1 MGQFGVGQSVRRKE
15 DVRLL
20 TGGGRFL
27 DDISLPDE
35 AHAFVLRS
43 PHAHANIGA
52 IDTSAARDAPGVI
65 AVLTGADVEADGLG
79 GIICLAPVES
89 KDGREMPQP
98 PHPLLARGRVRCV
111 GDGLAMV
118 IADSPA
124 QAKDAAERI
133 VVDYDPLPAVIG
145 TADAASDGA
154 PQVWDEAP
162 NNTVFDWELG
172 DKAAVDAAFAAA
184 AQVSTIDL
192 VNQRVVVNS
201 IEPRGAMGRFDPAT
215 GLYTLH
221 TPTQMPHMAREV
233 LAGPVLHVEPD
244 KLRVVSTEVG
254 GGFGMKAFV
263 YVEQALVLWAAKKV
277 GRPVKWQSE
286 RAEAFLC
293 DTQGRDQVTH
303 AELALDG
310 EGKFL
315 ALRVSSTANLGA
327 YLSNFA
333 PMIATVAGNTM
344 LTGLYAIPAAHVEVK
359 GVFTNTVLVDAYRGA
374 GRPEASYVIERL
386 VDTAAR
392 DAGLSPDEIR
402 RRNFVPPEMI
412 PHTTPL
418 GVTFDSGNFIQN
430 MEDAAATAGWAG
442 FEARRKRSAAR
453 GMLRG
458 IGIGAYVETAGAGPD
473 EGAEVIFEDDGSVTV
488 LIGTMTNG
496 QGHAT
501 SYSQVLE
508 DILGLPFESINIVQ
522 GDTARIATGG
532 GTGGSRSMMHGGVAL
547 KHAADKIIE
556 KGRKIAAHVLE
567 AAEAD
572 VEFAGGSFTIIGT
585 DRRLSVAEVAAAA
598 KDRANLPEGLEP
610 GLDAAARSEVEV
622 GTYPN
627 GCHICEVEIDP
638 ETGACEVVNYTVAD
652 DFGRVVNP
660 LLVEGQVHGGVAQG
674 AGQALLEA
682 CVYDPESGQLM
693 SGSFMDYALPRAD
706 TLPAINFEFNEV
718 LCTTN
723 PLGIKGAGEAGTVGA
738 LAAVI
743 NAVVDALSG
752 LGVRHIEMPAT
763 PARIWQAIAAAREDA

>member
-1 MGQFGVGQSVRRKE
+1 MGQFGIGQPVRRKE

-27 DDISLPDE
+27 DDISVPNE
-35 AHAFVLRS
+35 AHAYLLRS
-43 PHAHANIGA
+43 PHAHANIKA
-52 IDTSAARDAPGVI
+52 IDTSAALEAPGVV
-65 AVLTGADVEADGLG
+65 AVLTGADVEGDGLG

-89 KDGREMPQP
+89 KDGREMPMP
-98 PHPLLARGRVRCV
+98 PHPLLARDRVRCV
-111 GDGLAMV
+111 GDALAMV

-124 QAKDAAERI
+124 QAKDASEHI
-133 VVDYDPLPAVIG
+133 VVEYEALRAVIG
-145 TADAASDGA
+145 TAEADADGA

-162 NNTVFDWELG
+162 NNTAFDWELG
-172 DKAAVDAAFAAA
+172 DKTAVDAAFAAA
-184 AQVSTIDL
+184 VHVSTIDL
-192 VNQRVVVNS
+192 VNQRLVVNA
-201 IEPRGAMGRFDPAT
+201 IEARGAMGQFDPAS

-221 TPTQMPHMAREV
+221 TPTQNPHFARDL
-233 LAGPVLHVEPD
+233 LAGPVLHVEDD

-254 GGFGMKAFV
+254 GGFGMKVFV
-263 YVEQALVLWAAKKV
+263 YIEQALVLWAAKKV

-293 DTQGRDQVTH
+293 DTQGRDQITH
-303 AELALDG
+303 AEIALDG

-333 PMIATVAGNTM
+333 PMIVTLAGCPM
-344 LTGLYAIPAAHVEVK
+344 LTGLYAIPAAYVEVK

-374 GRPEASYVIERL
+374 GRPEAAYVIERL

-392 DAGLSPDEIR
+392 DLGITPDEIR

-412 PHTTPL
+412 PYSNPL
-418 GVTFDSGNFIQN
+418 GVTYDSGHFVQN
-430 MEDAAATAGWAG
+430 MEDAVVGADWAG
-442 FEARRKRSAAR
+442 FNARREEAATR
-453 GMLRG
+453 GKLRG
-458 IGIGAYVETAGAGPD
+458 IGIGAYAEIAGAGPD
-473 EGAEVIFEDDGSVTV
+473 ESAELIFQDDGTVTV

-508 DILGLPFESINIVQ
+508 DMLGLPFESINIVQ

-547 KHAADKIIE
+547 RHASDKVIA
-556 KGRKIAAHVLE
+556 KGRIIAAHMLE

-572 VEFAGGSFTIIGT
+572 IEFADGSFTIIGT
-585 DRRLSVAEVAAAA
+585 DRRLSVVEVATAA
-598 KDRANLPEGLEP
+598 KDQANLPAGVKP
-610 GLDAAARSEVEV
+610 GLGAEARSEVES

-627 GCHICEVEIDP
+627 GCHICEVEVDP
-638 ETGACEVVNYTVAD
+638 ETGACEVVNYTVVD
-652 DFGRVVNP
+652 DFGLVVNP
-660 LLVEGQVHGGVAQG
+660 LLVEGQVQGGVAQG

-682 CVYDPESGQLM
+682 CIYDPESGQLT
-693 SGSFMDYALPRAD
+693 SGSFMDYAMPRAD
-706 TLPAINFEFNEV
+706 TLPTINFKTNEV

-743 NAVVDALSG
+743 NSVVDALSG
-752 LGVRHIEMPAT
+752 YGVRHVEMPAT
-763 PARIWQAIAAAREDA
+763 PERIWQAIAGAQAGA